1 MKLTSATRWLA
12 VLLIAVLAA
21 SCTTSR
27 KTSTNAGDTGNTGSV
42 PGGAT
47 AQGVTA
53 STIKVGFSYIDL
65 ATLAKSGI
73 IKVDHGPYE
82 QIAKVLVDDIN
93 ARGGINGRKLVLV
106 TAKYSPIGNE
116 EQLAACTKLT
126 QDDKVFAVLD
136 GLLGDNNLC
145 ITQQHS
151 TILVGQTG
159 LNAAR
164 LAKAR
169 APWATYQQSDERV
182 GQSVDHIA

>member
-65 ATLAKSGI
+65 DDARQVRHHQGRPRPLRA
-73 IKVDHGPYE
+73 DHQGAGRRRQP
-82 QIAKVLVDDIN
+82 
-93 ARGGINGRKLVLV
+93 RGGINGRKLVLV
-106 TAKYSPIGNE
+106 TAKYSPIGND

-136 GLLGDNNLC
+136 GCSATTTSASPNSTRRSSSVRPASTPLTGQGSGTLGHL
-145 ITQQHS
+145 T
-151 TILVGQTG
+151 
-159 LNAAR
+159 A
-164 LAKAR
+164 
-169 APWATYQQSDERV
+169 ER
-182 GQSVDHIA
+182 